1 MVEEKSLESRKIIK
15 TKKYLL
21 DEIKHNDLMN
31 EKYEKTFKYL
41 NYAQHLFILVS
52 TVTGFVSTSAFA
64 SVVCVPFGIT
74 NSAVGVNICA
84 ITAGAEKYK
93 SVIEKKKKQHDKI
106 VLLGK
111 DKLNTIKVQ
120 ILRF

>member
-1 MVEEKSLESRKIIK
+1 MVEEESLESRKIIK
-15 TKKYLL
+15 AKKYLL

-31 EKYEKTFKYL
+31 KKYEKAFEYL

-64 SVVCVPFGIT
+64 SLVCVPFGIT

-84 ITAGAEKYK
+84 IAAGAEKYK
-93 SVIEKKKKQHDKI
+93 SIIEKKKKT
-106 VLLGK
+106 
-111 DKLNTIKVQ
+111 NMIK
-120 ILRF
+120 

>member
-1 MVEEKSLESRKIIK
+1 MVEEESLESRKIIK

-21 DEIKHNDLMN
+21 DETKHNDLMN
-31 EKYEKTFKYL
+31 EKYEKAFKYL

-52 TVTGFVSTSAFA
+52 IVTGFVSTSAFA
-64 SVVCVPFGIT
+64 SLVCVPFGIT

-93 SVIEKKKKQHDKI
+93 SIIEKKKKKHDKI